1 MNDLMG
7 SLRGAAGRGA
17 GGGAG
22 GAVGAG
28 HVEIEMA
35 GDGGGSGGGGGG
47 WGGGRGRGKGKD
59 GGGDDL
65 GGFFQ
70 EVALAKK
77 LMNNIKRDLQRIRE
91 LHEQS
96 KTMTNVQEIKE
107 QREEIQ
113 GRVDAIA
120 GQARGV
126 KVRLEAMEVESGL
139 SASSS
144 EARTRESIKA
154 SLHKR
159 LKGLMGEYA
168 DLREQLRTE
177 YVEVVSRKMFTVTGE
192 KPDTDAVERMI
203 ESGESE
209 AIFQKA
215 TLTSGRGH
223 IMSVLED
230 VVEQKDAI
238 LQLETKLVEL
248 QQIFM
253 DLAVL
258 VEAQGETLDNIE
270 TQVAKTVDF
279 VNSGT
284 SALVDAK
291 TYQQRSRKTMCCVIV
306 ILLSIILVIVV
317 GVLKP
322 WESGQA

>member
-1 MNDLMG
+1 M
-7 SLRGAAGRGA
+7 SLRPRYRGFSSCTDSEEVA
-17 GGGAG
+17 KSFMQA
-22 GAVGAG
+22 
-28 HVEIEMA
+28 
-35 GDGGGSGGGGGG
+35 SK
-47 WGGGRGRGKGKD
+47 GKGT
-59 GGGDDL
+59 L
-65 GGFFQ
+65 FRIHALNSINIS
-70 EVALAKK
+70 EVSFY
-77 LMNNIKRDLQRIRE
+77 NHERE
-91 LHEQS
+91 HLL
-96 KTMTNVQEIKE
+96 T
-107 QREEIQ
+107 
-113 GRVDAIA
+113 A
-120 GQARGV
+120 GT
-126 KVRLEAMEVESGL
+126 RL
-139 SASSS
+139 
-144 EARTRESIKA
+144 
-154 SLHKR
+154 
-159 LKGLMGEYA
+159 
-168 DLREQLRTE
+168 
-177 YVEVVSRKMFTVTGE
+177 EVVSRKMFTVTGE